1 MTTIK
6 YIFSLLLFIGLVG
19 LTGCRKKSDDPGPTA
34 LDLRLE
40 ELMNGGS
47 NWVVGSS
54 GVTKDGLDVTDQF
67 AGFKLTIGNKTYST
81 VNGLSPVWEPTGTW
95 DFQGDNPDLIVRD
108 GSTQVTVNLSTSA
121 LTLIF
126 TAAGVPGGR
135 VKSVSGEYQFH
146 LVNE

>member
-6 YIFSLLLFIGLVG
+6 YIFSILLFVG
-19 LTGCRKKSDDPGPTA
+19 LLGVTGCRKKSDDPGPTA

-40 ELMNGGS
+40 ELMNDGT
-47 NWVVGSS
+47 NWVLGSD

-95 DFQGDNPDLIVRD
+95 DFQSDNPDLIVRD

-146 LVNE
+146 LVSE